1 MAMEHDAKYDVVVAG
16 GGLVGATLALALGK
30 MGLRVAVVE
39 RSRDRAAAPGPEY
52 GTRVSAFTVASER
65 ILRALEVWPAL
76 PAERIGPMREMHV
89 WERTGEVHFDSAEIG
104 EPVLGHIIENA
115 VVQWAVEQRIEALPN
130 VEWHRGMEVAWLTLD
145 GGDAVAGLSFGGGD
159 AVAGLSFG
167 GGDAVAGLSFGG
179 GDAVA
184 GLSFGGGDAVAGLSF
199 GGGDAVAGLSFG
211 GGDAVAGHA
220 LDRREAGA
228 ALADRRLRAALV
240 VGADGAGSRVR
251 ELAGIGITEGD
262 YRQEA
267 VVAEVRTAMPHRETA
282 WQRFLPT
289 GPLAFLPLANGASSI
304 VWSTT
309 PEHAAQLRALDADA
323 FGFEVADAFDWKLG
337 AVSAPGPRASF
348 PLRHLH
354 ARAYVRDRVALAGDA
369 AHVVHPLAGQ
379 GVNLG
384 LLDAAALAEVIGRA
398 HGLGRDV
405 GSRATLRRYERWRRG
420 HNALMQAVL
429 GGFRHLFSHPWTPV
443 RRLRE
448 AGLGLTDRLPP
459 LKAGFMRF
467 ASGFDGDLPALA
479 RGVSFGPWQSNLMQ
493 DVEDVRERPLVR
505 ERTPG
510 SGHAEPGSMASRR
523 GSR

>member
-1 MAMEHDAKYDVVVAG
+1 MAMRHDAKYDVVVAG
-16 GGLVGATLALALGK
+16 GGLVGATLALALGE

-39 RSRDRAAAPGPEY
+39 RSSDRAAAPGPEY

-65 ILRALEVWPAL
+65 ILRALEVWPVL
-76 PAERIGPMREMHV
+76 PAERIGPMREMRV
-89 WERTGEVHFDSAEIG
+89 WEHTGGVHFDSAEIG
-104 EPVLGHIIENA
+104 EPVLGHVIENA

-130 VEWHRGMEVAWLTLD
+130 VEWHRGAELAWLTLD
-145 GGDAVAGLSFGGGD
+145 DREAVAGLSFGGRD
-159 AVAGLSFG
+159 AVAGLS
-167 GGDAVAGLSFGG
+167 S
-179 GDAVA
+179 
-184 GLSFGGGDAVAGLSF
+184 
-199 GGGDAVAGLSFG
+199 G

-220 LDRREAGA
+220 LDRRETGA
-228 ALADRRLRAALV
+228 VLADRRLCTALV

-429 GGFRHLFSHPWTPV
+429 GGFRHLFSNPWTPV

-448 AGLGLTDRLPP
+448 AGFSLTDRLPP

-467 ASGFDGDLPALA
+467 ASGFGGDLPALA
-479 RGVSFGPWQSNLMQ
+479 RGVSFGSWQSNLMQ

-510 SGHAEPGSMASRR
+510 SGHAGPGSMDSRR

>member
-1 MAMEHDAKYDVVVAG
+1 MAMKHDPKYDVVVAG
-16 GGLVGATLALALGK
+16 GGLVGATLALALGE

-39 RSRDRAAAPGPEY
+39 RSSVPAAPPGPACEM
-52 GTRVSAFTVASER
+52 RVSAFTVASER
-65 ILRALEVWPAL
+65 ILRALKVWPVL
-76 PAERIGPMREMHV
+76 PAERIGAMRKMHV
-89 WERTGEVHFDSAEIG
+89 WERTGKVHFDSAEIG

-130 VEWHRGMEVAWLTLD
+130 VEWHRGAE
-145 GGDAVAGLSFGGGD
+145 VAGLAIDGGE
-159 AVAGLSFG
+159 AV
-167 GGDAVAGLSFGG
+167 V
-179 GDAVA
+179 
-184 GLSFGGGDAVAGLSF
+184 
-199 GGGDAVAGLSFG
+199 
-211 GGDAVAGHA
+211 
-220 LDRREAGA
+220 
-228 ALADRRLRAALV
+228 ALAGGRLRAALV

-251 ELAGIGITEGD
+251 ELAGIGVTEGD

-323 FGFEVADAFDWKLG
+323 FGFEVADAFEWKLG

-398 HGLGRDV
+398 RGLGRDV

-420 HNALMQAVL
+420 HNTLMQAVL
-429 GGFRHLFSHPWTPV
+429 GGFRHLFSSPWTPV

-448 AGLGLTDRLPP
+448 TGFGLTDRLPP

-479 RGVSFGPWQSNLMQ
+479 RGVPFDPGQSNI
-493 DVEDVRERPLVR
+493 E
-505 ERTPG
+505 
-510 SGHAEPGSMASRR
+510 SHAGR
-523 GSR
+523 

>member
-1 MAMEHDAKYDVVVAG
+1 MRYDVVVVG
-16 GGLVGATLALALGK
+16 GGLVGATLALALGEI
-30 MGLRVAVVE
+30 GLRVAVVE
-39 RSRDRAAAPGPEY
+39 CSTAPAPSPGPAR
-52 GTRVSAFTVASER
+52 GLRASAFTVASER
-65 ILRALEVWPAL
+65 ILRALGAWEVL

-89 WERTGEVHFDSAEIG
+89 WERAGEVHFESAGIG
-104 EPVLGHIIENA
+104 EPALGHVIENA
-115 VVQWAVEQRIEALPN
+115 LVQWAVEQRIGALPN
-130 VEWHRGMEVAWLTLD
+130 VEWHRGAELARLTLD
-145 GGDAVAGLSFGGGD
+145 GREAVAGLSFSGGE
-159 AVAGLSFG
+159 AVAGQ
-167 GGDAVAGLSFGG
+167 
-179 GDAVA
+179 
-184 GLSFGGGDAVAGLSF
+184 
-199 GGGDAVAGLSFG
+199 
-211 GGDAVAGHA
+211 A
-220 LDRREAGA
+220 LDGREAGD
-228 ALADRRLRAALV
+228 ALTDRRLHAALV

-251 ELAGIGITEGD
+251 ELAGIGVTEGD

-267 VVAEVRTAMPHRETA
+267 VVAEVCTALPHRETA

-309 PEHAAQLRALDADA
+309 PEHAAQLLALDADA
-323 FGFEVADAFDWKLG
+323 FGFEVADAFEWKLG

-348 PLRHLH
+348 PLRRLH

-429 GGFRHLFSHPWTPV
+429 GGFRHLFSSPWPPV

-467 ASGFDGDLPALA
+467 ASGFGGDLPALA
-479 RGVSFGPWQSNLMQ
+479 RGVSFGPGRSNLMQ
-493 DVEDVRERPLVR
+493 DVEVVRERP
-505 ERTPG
+505 PG
-510 SGHAEPGSMASRR
+510 SGHAGPDRMASRR
-523 GSR
+523 GSRQTSQAQERS